1 MTATAAAPSSPVAC
15 SAAEW
20 DTRCELA
27 ALFRVLD
34 LYGMTDLGNQVVGA
48 RVKDDPDH
56 YLLHPYGMFYEE
68 VTASSL
74 VKTGRDGVP
83 VDAGAPTLNDGGQNL
98 VQWIFGARPEVNYF
112 VHGHCED
119 VMAVGSTRG
128 GLKALSQPAVYLMHL
143 VTYIDYE
150 FSEDAEFG
158 AHFVNTLGAHEIM
171 ISRNHGYYALGRTAA
186 EAFFRAY
193 YLRQACA
200 VQVKVMAMRD
210 KPHLIDRQ
218 EVARFQDQMYAS
230 PDYHYDGSTEWTAL
244 LRKLER
250 EQPDYRT

>member
-1 MTATAAAPSSPVAC
+1 MAVITAPHASPVDC
-15 SAAEW
+15 SPAEW
-20 DTRCELA
+20 ESRCELA

-34 LYGMTDLGNQVVGA
+34 HYGMTDMANQVVGA
-48 RVKDDPDH
+48 RIKDQPDR
-56 YLLHPYGMFYEE
+56 YLLHPYGMLYEE

-74 VKTGRDGVP
+74 VKTDRDGQP

-98 VQWIFGARPEVNYF
+98 VKWIFNARPEVNVF

-119 VMAVGSTRG
+119 VMAVGSTKG

-143 VTYIDYE
+143 TTYIDYE
-150 FSEDAEFG
+150 FSEDDEFG
-158 AHFVNTLGAHEIM
+158 ERFVRTLGEHQIM
-171 ISRNHGYYALGRTAA
+171 VSRNHGYYALGDTAA
-186 EAFFRAY
+186 AAFFRAY

-200 VQVKVMAMRD
+200 VQVKVLAMD
-210 KPHLIDRQ
+210 DQPHEIDPQ

-230 PDYHYDGSTEWTAL
+230 PDYNYDGSTEWAAL

-250 EQPDYRT
+250 QGADYAS